1 MITPTDTAALSDI
14 FPFSQRNNKDNKG
27 TGQIINNE
35 IAKDCKLEYFF
46 FILRNSLDSSKLIFF
61 IVLSS
66 FKSISSIRSIS
77 SFNKVSVE
85 VAIRFSTIKV
95 FTYQQFVEMLKRL
108 ISAW

>member
-77 SFNKVSVE
+77 SFE

-108 ISAW
+108 ISA